1 MILTDII
8 LIYDVN
14 IISININMILI
25 CDIMTTMRKQATF
38 TYSLSEKDFE
48 KQIKTIENQQQKQ
61 TKGTEELEK
70 QVIKSNAIDKKYHYD
85 TEKNS
90 LEVSRQSKY
99 FYR

>member
-14 IISININMILI
+14 IIFININMILI

-48 KQIKTIENQQQKQ
+48 KQIK
-61 TKGTEELEK
+61 GTEELEK
-70 QVIKSNAIDKKYHYD
+70 QVIKSNAIDKKYYYD